1 VETVGLFSR
10 AMVACFVLVASTAS
24 AQDIKE
30 LVGVVP
36 GEVMPEVE
44 ASASNMRSPMPFVL
58 FGAPTTL
65 PSLAKVFPSAELYV
79 MKNGTVVGSRWK
91 RAYKTKQ
98 DCAAAEATV
107 RSLLRSYVPVDVV
120 GKEKWRYQMQTKD
133 KQIGAGISCRENHGN
148 FHELMIELVHF
159 QRDAELSALIGA
171 GR

>member
-1 VETVGLFSR
+1 
-10 AMVACFVLVASTAS
+10 MVVFVIRSLVTCFVLVASTAN

-30 LVGVVP
+30 FVGVVP
-36 GEVMPEVE
+36 GEAMPEVE
-44 ASASNMRSPMPFVL
+44 ASASDIRSPMPFVF

-65 PSLAKVFPSAELYV
+65 PALAKIFPSAELYV

-107 RSLLRSYVPVDVV
+107 RSLLKAYVPDDVV

-133 KQIGAGISCRENHGN
+133 GQIGAGISCKENLGN

-159 QRDAELSALIGA
+159 QRDAELSTLIGA